1 MYICVGHAHL
11 GRHDLWVHWQAV
23 WSVRILPCYIAGLR
37 SNLRN
42 MGQLSTSYLIVP
54 FALQPFECRPTWG
67 EPEAWSFR
75 LERADGPSMHQQRA
89 NLSAPRLNTTPLR
102 ASPELGPSLPSPFI
116 PPPAPLQHALDSRA
130 PWLCRIYTSG
140 PTRPSRALLSIADA
154 INNFDPSQSL
164 CSIRMHVTAQ
174 GTQNSSMLYQS
185 Q

>member
-1 MYICVGHAHL
+1 M
-11 GRHDLWVHWQAV
+11 HWQAV

-154 INNFDPSQSL
+154 INNFDSILHTVCVRYGCMSQLRALRILQCCTSL
-164 CSIRMHVTAQ
+164 SERGLHCRQ
-174 GTQNSSMLYQS
+174 DL
-185 Q
+185 